1 MPAHA
6 RNVTQALT
14 RSVRSTQGNLM
25 NAPAAPIA
33 MFDYRPEL
41 TRIRAEIDQAIREV
55 LDSGTL
61 ILGPR
66 VRQFEENFARW
77 LGVPGQ
83 AVAVGN
89 GTDAVACALRA
100 LGIGPGDEVLTVAN
114 TAVPT
119 TSAIRMAGATPV
131 FVDVDPQTCLM
142 DPALV
147 EPRITRR
154 TKALLP
160 VHLFG
165 NAAPLGPLL
174 EIAGRYGLKVVEDCA
189 QSCGTRYQDRATGTF
204 GDIGCF
210 SFYPTKN
217 LGAYGDG
224 GLCFTR
230 DPALAEAIRQIR
242 VYGCGQTY
250 TAERE
255 GVNSRLDELQAAI
268 LDVKLRHLPGC
279 LAERRRVAGWYDAY
293 LSPSIARPRP
303 VAGVE
308 HSYHLY
314 VILAD
319 DRSRL
324 IEALKAGQIGY
335 GIHYPAPI
343 HLMTAYRFLGYQPG
357 DLPHTEQLAGR
368 VLSLPCYPELS
379 EEAVRRVA
387 EGVNQGGLQG

>member
-1 MPAHA
+1 MS
-6 RNVTQALT
+6 VTA
-14 RSVRSTQGNLM
+14 G
-25 NAPAAPIA
+25 PIA
-33 MFDYRPEL
+33 IFDYRQGLAE
-41 TRIRAEIDQAIREV
+41 IRAEIDQAIREV

-66 VRQFEENFARW
+66 VRQFEENFARF
-77 LGVPGQ
+77 LGVEGR

-89 GTDAVACALRA
+89 GTDAIAVALRA

-114 TAVPT
+114 TAIPT
-119 TSAIRMAGATPV
+119 ISAIRMAGAAPV

-147 EPRITRR
+147 ESRITSR
-154 TKALLP
+154 TRALLP

-165 NAAPLGPLL
+165 NAAPLAPLL

-189 QSCGTRYQDRATGTF
+189 QSCGTRYQGRATGTF
-204 GDIGCF
+204 GDVGCF

-230 DPALAEAIRQIR
+230 DPASAEAIRQIR
-242 VYGCGQTY
+242 AYGCGETY

-268 LDVKLRHLPGC
+268 LDVKLRHLPAW
-279 LAERRRVAGWYDAY
+279 LEKRRRVAGWYDAH
-293 LSPSIARPRP
+293 LSPSMARPRP
-303 VAGVE
+303 APGAD

-319 DRSRL
+319 DRPRL
-324 IEALKAGQIGY
+324 IDALKAGQIGY
-335 GIHYPAPI
+335 GIHYPTPI
-343 HLMTAYRFLGYQPG
+343 HLMTAYRFLGHRLG
-357 DLPHTEQLAGR
+357 DLPHTERLAGR
-368 VLSLPCYPELS
+368 VLSLPYYPEIS
-379 EEAVRRVA
+379 EDAVRRVA
-387 EGVNQGGLQG
+387 GVVNQCRG

>member
-1 MPAHA
+1 MTAC
-6 RNVTQALT
+6 
-14 RSVRSTQGNLM
+14 SS
-25 NAPAAPIA
+25 PIA

-41 TRIRAEIDQAIREV
+41 ARIRAEIDQAIGEV
-55 LDSGTL
+55 LDSGSL
-61 ILGPR
+61 VLGPR

-77 LGVPGQ
+77 LGVPGE

-89 GTDAVACALRA
+89 GTDAIACALRA
-100 LGIGPGDEVLTVAN
+100 LDVGPGDEVLTVAN
-114 TAVPT
+114 TAIPT
-119 TSAIRMAGATPV
+119 VSAIRMAGATPT

-154 TKALLP
+154 TKVLLP

-204 GDIGCF
+204 GDVGCF

-242 VYGCGQTY
+242 VYGCGAAY
-250 TAERE
+250 VAERE

-268 LDVKLRHLPGC
+268 LDVKLRHLPAA
-279 LAERRRVAGWYDAY
+279 LAERRRVAGWYEAY
-293 LSPSIARPRP
+293 LSPSVPRPRLTP
-303 VAGVE
+303 GAE

-314 VILAD
+314 VILAE

-324 IEALKAGQIGY
+324 IDSLAADRIGH
-335 GIHYPAPI
+335 GIHYPVPI
-343 HLMTAYRFLGYQPG
+343 HLMPAYRQLGYRSG
-357 DLPHTEQLAGR
+357 DLPHTERLAGR
-368 VLSLPCYPELS
+368 VLSLPCYPGLS
-379 EEAVRRVA
+379 EEEVRRVA
-387 EGVNQGGLQG
+387 EAVNRVK

>member
-1 MPAHA
+1 
-6 RNVTQALT
+6 
-14 RSVRSTQGNLM
+14 
-25 NAPAAPIA
+25 
-33 MFDYRPEL
+33 MFDYRPGLAE
-41 TRIRAEIDQAIREV
+41 IRAEIDQAIREV

-66 VRQFEENFARW
+66 VRQFEENFARF
-77 LGVPGQ
+77 LGVEGQ

-89 GTDAVACALRA
+89 GTDAIAIALRA

-114 TAVPT
+114 TAIPT
-119 TSAIRMAGATPV
+119 VSAIRMAGAAPV

-142 DPALV
+142 DPALI
-147 EPRITRR
+147 EPRITPR

-165 NAAPLGPLL
+165 NAAPLAPLL

-189 QSCGTRYQDRATGTF
+189 QSCGTRYRDRATGTF
-204 GDIGCF
+204 GDVGCF

-230 DPALAEAIRQIR
+230 DPALAVAMRQIR
-242 VYGCGQTY
+242 VYGCGETY
-250 TAERE
+250 AAERE

-268 LDVKLRHLPGC
+268 LDVKLRHLPAW
-279 LAERRRVAGWYDAY
+279 LEKRRRVAGWYDAY

-303 VAGVE
+303 VLGAD

-314 VILAD
+314 VILPD
-319 DRSRL
+319 NRIRL
-324 IEALKAGQIGY
+324 IDALKAGRIGY

-343 HLMTAYRFLGYQPG
+343 HLMTAYRFLGHQPG
-357 DLPHTEQLAGR
+357 DLPHTERLAGQ

-379 EEAVRRVA
+379 EDAVRRVA
-387 EGVNQGGLQG
+387 EVVNHPGRQDDSISRRVPRDSRTRNC

>member
-1 MPAHA
+1 M
-6 RNVTQALT
+6 
-14 RSVRSTQGNLM
+14 S
-25 NAPAAPIA
+25 APPAPIA
-33 MFDYRPEL
+33 MFDYRQGL
-41 TRIRAEIDQAIREV
+41 ARIRAEIDQAIREV

-77 LGVPGQ
+77 LGTPGQ

-89 GTDAVACALRA
+89 GTDAIACALRA

-114 TAVPT
+114 TAIPT
-119 TSAIRMAGATPV
+119 VSAIRMAGATPV
-131 FVDVDPQTCLM
+131 LVDVDPQTCLM
-142 DPALV
+142 DPALI
-147 EPRITRR
+147 EPRITSR

-165 NAAPLGPLL
+165 NAAPLAPLL
-174 EIAGRYGLKVVEDCA
+174 EIAARHGLKVVEDCA
-189 QSCGTRYQDRATGTF
+189 QSCGTRYQGRAAGTF
-204 GDIGCF
+204 GDVGCF

-230 DPALAEAIRQIR
+230 DPVLAEALRQVR
-242 VYGCGQTY
+242 VYGCGETY
-250 TAERE
+250 SAERE

-268 LDVKLRHLPGC
+268 LDVKLRHLPAW
-279 LAERRRVAGWYDAY
+279 LAERRRIAGWYDAY

-303 VAGVE
+303 APGAE

-314 VILAD
+314 VILAE

-324 IEALKAGQIGY
+324 IDALKAAQIGY

-343 HLMTAYRFLGYQPG
+343 HLMTAYRFLGYRPG
-357 DLPHTEQLAGR
+357 DLPQTERLAGQ
-368 VLSLPCYPELS
+368 VLSLPCYPEIS
-379 EEAVRRVA
+379 EDAVRRVA
-387 EGVNQGGLQG
+387 EVVNRGCC